1 MTRLA
6 GRIFAAVG
14 LLAAMLMAVE
24 GTVAGS
30 TPGVG
35 DQAPDFALRSVQGA
49 EVKLSEVA
57 AKGSV
62 VLLVLRGFP
71 GYQCPICSRQVQ
83 DFISQAE
90 GFAGAGARVVMVYP
104 GPADNLQG
112 RANEFIEGK
121 TLPENF
127 DVLLDPGYK
136 FTNLYGLRWDAPRE
150 TAYPSTFLIDKSRK
164 VFFANVSKTHGG
176 RTKAAEMVEL
186 VSSR

>member
-1 MTRLA
+1 MSRLA
-6 GRIFAAVG
+6 GRIVIAVG
-14 LLAAMLMAVE
+14 LVAAMSMAVE
-24 GTVAGS
+24 IAVAGS

-35 DQAPDFALRSVQGA
+35 DPAPDFSLRSIRGA
-49 EVKLSEVA
+49 EMKLSNVT
-57 AKGSV
+57 AKGPV

-83 DFISQAE
+83 DFINHAE
-90 GFAGAGARVVMVYP
+90 GFAGTGARVVMVYP
-104 GPADNLQG
+104 GPADDLQG
-112 RANEFIEGK
+112 RAHEFIEGK
-121 TLPENF
+121 TLPDNF
-127 DVLLDPGYK
+127 DLLLDLGYK